1 MLFLSIIILF
11 LVSQAWNKGNIF
23 GLHDAKQI
31 KRKQL

>member
-1 MLFLSIIILF
+1 MLLLSIIILF
-11 LVSQAWNKGNIF
+11 LVSQAWNKEIFF